1 MAAVEDEPSVGTS
14 KLSVEEK
21 VGLGIALKEKGN
33 EYFKKQEYRN
43 AMKNYHK
50 ALLHVK
56 GLIDQPSLPGNEMN
70 EKDISDEVKNNIY
83 QIQFSCY
90 NNLAACLLKD
100 GRWDRTEHYCN
111 EALKLQP
118 QNAKALFRR
127 GQSYFHMKDF
137 DKAERDLKAAEQLEP
152 KDSSIKRM
160 LALLEVELKKVR
172 EKEKKIYAGMF
183 DRHSQKE

>member
-1 MAAVEDEPSVGTS
+1 MASVEDEAGAGTS
-14 KLSVEEK
+14 KLSIEERLET
-21 VGLGIALKEKGN
+21 GMALKEKGN

-50 ALLHVK
+50 ALLYVK
-56 GLIDQPSLPGNEMN
+56 GIIDRPNLPGLEAS
-70 EKDISDEVKNNIY
+70 EEDVSDEAKNSIHKV
-83 QIQFSCY
+83 QFSCY

-100 GRWDRTEHYCN
+100 GRWDRTEHYCT

-127 GQSYFHMKDF
+127 GQSYFYLKDF
-137 DKAERDLKAAEQLEP
+137 EKAERDLKAAEKLEP
-152 KDSSIKRM
+152 KDSSIKKM
-160 LALLEVELKKVR
+160 LALLEVELKKIK

-183 DRHSQKE
+183 ERHSQKE